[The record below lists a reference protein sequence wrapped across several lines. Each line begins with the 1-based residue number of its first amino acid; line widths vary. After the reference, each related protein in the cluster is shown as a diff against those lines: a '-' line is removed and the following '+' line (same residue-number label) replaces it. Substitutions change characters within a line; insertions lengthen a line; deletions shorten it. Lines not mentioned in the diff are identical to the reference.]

1 VTRAEGRNENAMST
15 ENAKTFIE
23 RFASGATAHDL
34 PRDPDPSDIVARG
47 RALGLEFTEADLGAV
62 LKQSLF
68 AAQSLPRDWGW
79 PVARKLGLVR
89 S

>member
-1 VTRAEGRNENAMST
+1 MSKENA
-15 ENAKTFIE
+15 AVFIQRLE
-23 RFASGATAHDL
+23 GGKVAADL
-34 PRDPDPSDIVARG
+34 PRDPEPSDIVERG

-62 LKQSLF
+62 LKQYLF
-68 AAQSLPRDWGW
+68 AARSLPRDWGW